1 MAALTFATMLT
12 AVRTRIGNPAT
23 DGFFTDAQI
32 GDLVNESLQY
42 NNTLADWPWCKATT
56 TLNTVAGTATYDPAA
71 ATGWMKTRALTIDGY
86 DSMQQLSLQEIR
98 EQPTTVTGTPTSW
111 ALENELI
118 HLRPVPNA
126 VQVVIHDYF
135 KIEPE
140 LSGTAEPLMPA
151 SFRWAI
157 VEYAAYLAHMRQGD
171 MGAADRALARHD
183 KWYNAMA
190 DHRRRTTTPKKIRVR
205 PGSGL

>member
-12 AVRTRIGNPAT
+12 AVRTRLGNPST
-23 DGFFTDAQI
+23 DGFFTDAQV
-32 GDLVNESLQY
+32 GELVNESLQY

-56 TLNTVAGTATYDPAA
+56 TFVTVSGTITYDPTA
-71 ATGWMKTRALTIDGY
+71 ATGWMKTRVLTIDGY

-98 EQPTTVTGTPTSW
+98 EKPTTETGVPCYF

-126 VQVVIHDYF
+126 VYTVIHDYY

-140 LSGTAEPLMPA
+140 LASTDSPLMPA
-151 SFRWAI
+151 QFRFAI
-157 VEYAAYLAHMRQGD
+157 VEYAAYLAHMREGN
-171 MGAADRALARHD
+171 MGMADRALARHQ
-183 KWYNAMA
+183 KWYEAMA
-190 DHRRRTTTPKKIRVR
+190 DHRRRTTAPKKIRTR
-205 PGSGL
+205 PGSAY